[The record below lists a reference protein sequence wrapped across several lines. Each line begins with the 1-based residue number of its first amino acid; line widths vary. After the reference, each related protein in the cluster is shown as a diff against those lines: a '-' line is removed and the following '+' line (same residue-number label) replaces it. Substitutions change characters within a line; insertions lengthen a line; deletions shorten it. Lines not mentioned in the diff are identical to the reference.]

1 MLDVLYLTL
10 YAGFSASTWAML
22 VLCERLMGGDQ

>member
-10 YAGFSASTWAML
+10 LAGFAASTLAL
-22 VLCERLMGGDQ
+22 LALCERLMGGDQ